1 MLVQFNDSIGRPHF
15 SESMIFDPDDS
26 IADFFNVTHIVANK
40 QYRHA
45 SFLKISDG
53 LNTFSLKSDITY
65 CQNFIN
71 N

>member
-1 MLVQFNDSIGRPHF
+1 
-15 SESMIFDPDDS
+15 MIFDPDDS